1 MNSDIKNELHKLVD
15 NCENELLLA
24 EAKTLLES
32 ANNIKDWWDALTEE
46 NKNLVMESE
55 TGYEK
60 GNFISHAELMK
71 QFESWK
77 NLPDCATQTGN

>member
-24 EAKTLLES
+24 EAKKLLES
-32 ANNIKDWWDALTEE
+32 ASNIKDWWDALTEE

-77 NLPDCATQTGN
+77 KK